1 MTHDTPPYIRKIE
14 EIGPFTVW
22 EVSGA
27 YIRQNL
33 SEEFTNFGQHY
44 AYKFIPKREFW
55 IDKEHAA
62 GEEHFF
68 VDHLLTEFKLMD
80 QGEDY
85 NHAHTKAIQVESRE
99 RHKSD
104 LFRKG
109 LKNDSLQT
117 LIDKIHKEKL
127 VTYSS
132 EAVSVWVINGEI
144 VRDRF
149 FVDFTEGGHD
159 YVYNFVPTGEVWLDD
174 DLGQNEDRRFVL
186 LHELHERAL
195 MATKG
200 YPYLSAHHSAIILE
214 HKCRNHPKMLESCL
228 KEALEQNKEIAVK

>member
-1 MTHDTPPYIRKIE
+1 MSPLHEPYIRKIE
-14 EIGPFTVW
+14 EVSPFTVW
-22 EVSGA
+22 EVSGP
-27 YIRQNL
+27 YIREKL
-33 SEEFTNFGQHY
+33 SPEFTNFGQHY
-44 AYKFIPKREFW
+44 AYKFIPKHEFW
-55 IDKEHAA
+55 IDKEHAPS
-62 GEEHFF
+62 ECDFF

-80 QGEDY
+80 KGEDY
-85 NHAHTKAIQVESRE
+85 AHAHTKACQVESRE

-109 LKNDSLQT
+109 LKKDALQT

-127 VTYSS
+127 ISYSNDNI
-132 EAVSVWVINGEI
+132 AVWVVNREA

-159 YVYNFVPTGEVWLDD
+159 YVYNFVPKGEVWLDD

-195 MATKG
+195 MATRD

-214 HKCRNHPKMLESCL
+214 HKCRHNPKLLEESL
-228 KEALEQNKEIAVK
+228 KEALEQNRSI